1 MADADPF
8 LIRHTADRA
17 DLVLNRP
24 DKRNALTE
32 AMWAGLPDLLD
43 SLAERCRVL
52 VVSGAGDHF
61 ASGADISEFEAIYAS
76 RERGEA
82 NSASIARALDALA
95 RFPHPTIA
103 AVRGSCIGG
112 GCGIALACDL
122 RFADTSARLAITPA
136 KMGLLYPFGDTK
148 RLVEAVGP
156 AMAKDML
163 FSARVLEP
171 GEALACGLINR
182 LFEPEA
188 LEREVADYCA
198 RLLDMS
204 PVSATYTKAMIARI
218 LDGQDHEDDDTRA
231 WFAKA
236 FTGADF
242 KEGYKAFL
250 DKRKPDFSRRKA
262 DT

>member
-43 SLAERCRVL
+43 SLSERCRVL

-103 AVRGSCIGG
+103 AVRAASESNRVYTMVAPYPRSA
-112 GCGIALACDL
+112 IAAG
-122 RFADTSARLAITPA
+122 
-136 KMGLLYPFGDTK
+136 K
-148 RLVEAVGP
+148 
-156 AMAKDML
+156 
-163 FSARVLEP
+163 
-171 GEALACGLINR
+171 
-182 LFEPEA
+182 
-188 LEREVADYCA
+188 
-198 RLLDMS
+198 
-204 PVSATYTKAMIARI
+204 
-218 LDGQDHEDDDTRA
+218 
-231 WFAKA
+231 
-236 FTGADF
+236 
-242 KEGYKAFL
+242 
-250 DKRKPDFSRRKA
+250 
-262 DT
+262 